1 MYKRNNVDV
10 WLVFI
15 LFFLL
20 GIGAVMIFSTSAIYA
35 DQKYGDSL
43 FFLKRHLAW
52 IGLGLLGM
60 FLAWRIDY
68 HVLRKYSKFLILVS
82 IGLLCLVYFPGIGRS
97 AGGARRWLTVGGFSF
112 QPSEIA
118 KFALVVYISD
128 MFVRKQRWIKEFWR
142 GLVPIL
148 IIVGITTGLILKQ
161 PDLGTVIAM
170 GMVVAVMLFV
180 AGARLRYLVVMG
192 LSVLPFFYVFIARV
206 PYRRARI
213 INFLS
218 PWSDPLGSGFQI
230 VQSFLALGSGGVFG
244 VGMGQSRQKLFYLPA
259 AHTDFIFSI
268 IGEELGLLG
277 TMLVISLFIGLIWCG
292 TKIVLRSTDLF
303 GHFLAVGI
311 MSTISL
317 QTVINIGVVTGSF
330 PTKGLPLPFIS
341 FGGSCMVMYL
351 VAIGVLLS
359 IHRWTQA
366 KLASG
371 SSMAKD
377 TSSSFMKRRDTPK
390 VVL

>member
-15 LFFLL
+15 VFFLL
-20 GIGAVMIFSTSAIYA
+20 GIGTIMIFSTSAIYA

-60 FLAWRIDY
+60 FLAWCTDY
-68 HVLRKYSKFLILVS
+68 HVLRKYSKLLISVS

-97 AGGARRWLTVGGFSF
+97 AGGARRWLTIGGFSF

-170 GMVVAVMLFV
+170 GMVVAVMLFL
-180 AGARLRYLVVMG
+180 AGARMRYLVVMG
-192 LSVLPFFYVFIARV
+192 FSVLPFLYVFIARV
-206 PYRRARI
+206 PYRRMRI
-213 INFLS
+213 MNFLS
-218 PWSDPLGSGFQI
+218 PWSDPQGSGFQI

-277 TMLVISLFIGLIWCG
+277 TILVISLFIGFIWCG
-292 TKIVLRSTDLF
+292 IKIVLKTTDLF
-303 GHFLAVGI
+303 GHFLAAGI

-317 QTVINIGVVTGSF
+317 QTIINIGVVTGSF

-351 VAIGVLLS
+351 VAIGVLLN

-377 TSSSFMKRRDTPK
+377 VRA
-390 VVL
+390 